1 MATLWACA
9 GMFIASATRAQT
21 PVADQLVISRLDPAA
36 LVLGIVDY
44 TRWPGQDRPLM
55 ICGSRGGQHSERL
68 APNHTHPPSARRLS
82 VRLVEPDDVPP
93 AECDV
98 IVFEGWSDGPMFN
111 AMRATGHRP
120 TLTVGFGAA
129 FCSDGGM
136 VCFSAEPAGWTFEV
150 NTDAVAQSGLR
161 INPRVLHLTRSR
173 QRAS

>member
-1 MATLWACA
+1 MLWAC
-9 GMFIASATRAQT
+9 GGLLLASAVHGQT
-21 PVADQLVISRLDPAA
+21 AVADQLVVSRLDPAA

-44 TRWPGQDRPLM
+44 TRWPGQDRTLL

-68 APNHTHPPSARRLS
+68 APSPSQPPSARRPS

-98 IVFEGWSDGPMFN
+98 IVFEGWSDGPMAN
-111 AMRATGHRP
+111 ALRAVGHRP

-150 NTDAVAQSGLR
+150 NTDTVARSGLR